1 MKKITLADIAKRANV
16 TTITVSRA
24 LSTPEKVKEE
34 TRKKIQN
41 LAKEMGYIPNILAK
55 GLKTSSKTIG
65 VIVPSINNPF
75 FAKTIQLISRH
86 SAEQSYNCIFFTS
99 DESSEIEE
107 NCVNTLISYNVEGII
122 IGVISEDED
131 YQPDYFDLLK
141 NMGIPVVLLDRYVDK
156 PHECGVY
163 LDNIDSG
170 NKLAKKIIKD
180 GNKEILIVAGSSFS
194 KVSNDRLDGM
204 KRVFKNQ
211 SSDVKINVINADF
224 NKSLAREK
232 VKEFL
237 SNSKPNAIVGLNNQI
252 TLGCLEACHL
262 SGCKPGEDINFY
274 SIDKVVSSDSFGISI
289 PCIEHNIDELAI
301 QSVNQII
308 RAINKK
314 QNSPLGDIVIRG
326 RISEK

>member
-1 MKKITLADIAKRANV
+1 MKKPTLADIAKRANV
-16 TTITVSRA
+16 TAITVSRA

-34 TRKKIQN
+34 TREKIQN

-55 GLKTSSKTIG
+55 GLKANSKTIG
-65 VIVPSINNPF
+65 VIVPSITNPF

-86 SAEQSYNCIFFTS
+86 SAEQGYNCIFFTS

-107 NCVNTLISYNVEGII
+107 KGINTLISYNVEGII
-122 IGVISEDED
+122 IGVISEDEK
-131 YQPDYFDLLK
+131 YKPNYFVHLK
-141 NMGIPVVLLDRYVDK
+141 NLGIPVVLLDRYVEQ

-170 NKLAKKIIKD
+170 DKLAQKIIKD
-180 GNKEILIVAGSSFS
+180 GRKDILIVAGSNLS

-204 KRVFKNQ
+204 QRAFRSQ
-211 SSDVKINVINADF
+211 PSDLKINVINADF

-232 VKEFL
+232 VKAFL
-237 SNSKPNAIVGLNNQI
+237 TNYKPHCIVGLNNQI

-262 SGCKPGEDINFY
+262 SGYKPGEDISFY
-274 SIDKVVSSDSFGISI
+274 SIDKVISSESFGVPI

-301 QSVNQII
+301 QSVNQLLRVIN
-308 RAINKK
+308 NKK
-314 QNSPLGDIVIRG
+314 NSIGDIVIRG
-326 RISEK
+326 RISEI